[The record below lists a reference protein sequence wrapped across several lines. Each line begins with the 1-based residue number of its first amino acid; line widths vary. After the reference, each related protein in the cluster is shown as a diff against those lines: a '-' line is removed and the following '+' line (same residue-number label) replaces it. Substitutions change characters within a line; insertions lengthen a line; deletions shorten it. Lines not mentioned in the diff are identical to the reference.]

1 MFIGASVYIFIFST
15 QRRRGAEAL
24 EIMRGR
30 EASHKKQG
38 TGMGESMWAQFC
50 ADIENDS
57 SAEREISDTQPLQ
70 KSYKNKKNTTADVR
84 GL

>member
-1 MFIGASVYIFIFST
+1 MLLPRHVYWGVSLPFCFFN
-15 QRRRGAEAL
+15 AEAL
-24 EIMRGR
+24 EIRRGR
-30 EASHKKQG
+30 DASHKKHG

-50 ADIENDS
+50 ADIES
-57 SAEREISDTQPLQ
+57 SAEREISATQPLQ